1 MVHWLV
7 LLLVIAPLAG
17 GCTFEMTSES
27 MPTTLAGNPIC
38 PDPALMDLLPD
49 EAVEYVELGM
59 SVGIQIAFEELM
71 GTVEDRMED
80 ESTGPA
86 QAIYPREM
94 RLEQRNV
101 PDDPTY
107 ANSLGFQRG
116 LRIFLAD
123 PGGTDLETVE
133 LGWADDIPEYATT
146 IRLHVDETL
155 DIKPY
160 IDARAA
166 TFSEPALRSC
176 NREDVTYVTVSTVQ
190 VEL

>member
-1 MVHWLV
+1 MARWMTP
-7 LLLVIAPLAG
+7 LLALAATFG

-27 MPTTLAGNPIC
+27 LPTTLAGNPIC

-49 EAVEYVELGM
+49 EAVDYVELGM
-59 SVGIQIAFEELM
+59 SIGIQIAFEELM
-71 GTVEDRMED
+71 GSVEDRMD
-80 ESTGPA
+80 EEETGPA
-86 QAIYPREM
+86 QTIYPRAM
-94 RLEQRNV
+94 RLEQRNP

-107 ANSLGFQRG
+107 ANSLGFQKG

-133 LGWADDIPEYATT
+133 LGWAEDIPEYATT
-146 IRLHVDETL
+146 IKLTVDETL

-166 TFSEPALRSC
+166 TLSEPTLRSC
-176 NREDVTYVTVSTVQ
+176 NREDVTYVAVSTVQ

>member
-1 MVHWLV
+1 MLRWLV
-7 LLLVIAPLAG
+7 PVLALALVVG

-27 MPTTLAGNPIC
+27 QPTTVAGNPLC
-38 PDPALMDLLPD
+38 PDPALMELLPD

-59 SVGIQIAFEELM
+59 SIGIQIAFEELM
-71 GTVEDRMED
+71 GTVEDRMEE

-86 QAIYPREM
+86 RAIYPRAM
-94 RLEQRNV
+94 RLEQQAP
-101 PDDPTY
+101 PDDPSY

-123 PGGTDLETVE
+123 PGGTDLPTVE
-133 LGWADDIPEYATT
+133 LAWADDIPAYATT
-146 IRLHVDETL
+146 IKLDVDETL

-166 TFSEPALRSC
+166 TFSEPQLRSC
-176 NREDVTYVTVSTVQ
+176 NREDVTYVAVSTVE

>member
-1 MVHWLV
+1 MVRRLG
-7 LLLVIAPLAG
+7 LLLLLAPLVG

-27 MPTTLAGNPIC
+27 EPTTLAGNPMC
-38 PDPALMDLLPD
+38 PDPALMELLPA
-49 EAVEYVELGM
+49 EAVDYVELGM
-59 SVGIQIAFEELM
+59 SIGIQIAFEELM
-71 GTVEDRMED
+71 GSVEDRMEE
-80 ESTGPA
+80 ESTASA
-86 QAIYPREM
+86 QAIYPRAM

-133 LGWADDIPEYATT
+133 LGWAEDIPEYATT
-146 IRLHVDETL
+146 IKLTVDETL

-176 NREDVTYVTVSTVQ
+176 NREDVTYVAVSTVQ

>member
-1 MVHWLV
+1 MLRWLVPLV
-7 LLLVIAPLAG
+7 LLLPLAV
-17 GCTFEMTSES
+17 GCAFEMTSES
-27 MPTTLAGNPIC
+27 EPTTLAGNPIC
-38 PDPALMDLLPD
+38 PDPAFMDLLPD
-49 EAVEYVELGM
+49 EAVDYVELGM
-59 SVGIQIAFEELM
+59 GIGIQIAFEELM
-71 GTVEDRMED
+71 GTVEDRMEE

-86 QAIYPREM
+86 RSIYPRAM
-94 RLEQRNV
+94 RLEQLDP

-123 PGGTDLETVE
+123 PGGTDLPTVE
-133 LGWADDIPEYATT
+133 MAWAEEIPEYATT
-146 IRLHVDETL
+146 IRLEVDESL

-166 TFSEPALRSC
+166 TFSEPILRSC
-176 NREDVTYVTVSTVQ
+176 NREDVTYVSVSTVQ

>member
-1 MVHWLV
+1 MSRWLAPLLV
-7 LLLVIAPLAG
+7 LALLLG

-27 MPTTLAGNPIC
+27 EPTTVVGNPIC
-38 PDPALMDLLPD
+38 PDPAFMDLLPA
-49 EAVEYVELGM
+49 EAVDYVELGM
-59 SVGIQIAFEELM
+59 SIGIQIAFEELM
-71 GTVEDRMED
+71 GSVEDRMD
-80 ESTGPA
+80 EEETGPA
-86 QAIYPREM
+86 QTIYPRAM
-94 RLEQRNV
+94 RLEQRNP

-107 ANSLGFQRG
+107 ANSLGFQKG

-133 LGWADDIPEYATT
+133 LGWAEDIPEYATT
-146 IRLHVDETL
+146 IKLTVDETL

-166 TFSEPALRSC
+166 TLSEPTLRSC
-176 NREDVTYVTVSTVQ
+176 NREDVTYVAVSTVQ